1 MNKEQIAN
9 TYNLRFDKHQDIMI
23 INAMVAI
30 KKHNMDKWIR
40 EFDEPNG
47 FIMSRNNNI
56 SILQEELADDGHS
69 GCSAACT
76 LRMCQ
81 ALLTKEYNDLLLE
94 NIEDENEENPETII
108 EATPI
113 ALHEYSKKNNVESI
127 NTRIVTENIDH
138 ESIKGSG
145 KSYKFYNNMD
155 EHNKK
160 AMDVATSHGMNSA
173 VEFMTQGIRDGTMD
187 YATMRSLYG

>member
-9 TYNLRFDKHQDIMI
+9 KYNLCFDKHQDIMI
-23 INAMVAI
+23 INAMFAI
-30 KKHNMDKWIR
+30 KKHNMDTWIR
-40 EFDEPNG
+40 EFDEPTG

-56 SILQEELADDGHS
+56 SILQEELTDDGHS

-81 ALLTKEYNDLLLE
+81 ALLTKEYNNLLLKNE
-94 NIEDENEENPETII
+94 NQNEENPETII

-113 ALHEYSKKNNVESI
+113 TLPVYSERNNVEPVNKKI
-127 NTRIVTENIDH
+127 ITEDIDH
-138 ESIKGSG
+138 EAIKGAG
-145 KSYKFYNNMD
+145 KSYAFYDRMD

>member
-9 TYNLRFDKHQDIMI
+9 KYKLSFNKHQDNMV

-30 KKHNMDKWIR
+30 KKHNMDAWIR

-47 FIMSRNNNI
+47 FIMSRHNNI
-56 SILQEELADDGHS
+56 SILQEELTDDGHS

-81 ALLTKEYNDLLLE
+81 ALLTKEYNDSLLQE
-94 NIEDENEENPETII
+94 KHKESPETTI
-108 EATPI
+108 PI
-113 ALHEYSKKNNVESI
+113 ALPVYIEKNNTESI
-127 NTRIVTENIDH
+127 NTRIVTENIDD
-138 ESIKGSG
+138 EAIKGAG
-145 KSYKFYNNMD
+145 KSYQFYDSMD
-155 EHNKK
+155 EHNKE
-160 AMDVATSHGMNSA
+160 AMDVAASSGMKSA
-173 VEFMTQGIRDGTMD
+173 VEFMTKGIRDGKMD

>member
-9 TYNLRFDKHQDIMI
+9 KYNLSFDEHQDKMI
-23 INAMVAI
+23 INAMFAI
-30 KKHNMDKWIR
+30 KKHNMDTWIR
-40 EFDEPNG
+40 EFDEPTG
-47 FIMSRNNNI
+47 FIMSSSNNI

-81 ALLTKEYNDLLLE
+81 VLLTKEYNNLLLE
-94 NIEDENEENPETII
+94 NVENENEENPETII
-108 EATPI
+108 EAIP
-113 ALHEYSKKNNVESI
+113 VD
-127 NTRIVTENIDH
+127 TRIVTENIDH
-138 ESIKGSG
+138 EAIKGSG

-160 AMDVATSHGMNSA
+160 AMDVATSHGMNAA
-173 VEFMTQGIRDGTMD
+173 VDFMTKGIREGTMD

>member
-9 TYNLRFDKHQDIMI
+9 KYKLSFDKHDDNMV

-30 KKHNMDKWIR
+30 KKHNMDTWIR
-40 EFDEPNG
+40 EFNEPNG
-47 FIMSRNNNI
+47 FIMSRHNNI
-56 SILQEELADDGHS
+56 SILQEELTDDGHS

-81 ALLTKEYNDLLLE
+81 ALLTKEYNNELILE
-94 NIEDENEENPETII
+94 DVENENEENPETNI
-108 EATPI
+108 EALP
-113 ALHEYSKKNNVESI
+113 ESNVKSI
-127 NTRIVTENIDH
+127 NTKIVTEDIDH
-138 ESIKGSG
+138 EAIKRSG
-145 KSYKFYNNMD
+145 KSYQFYDKMD

-160 AMDVATSHGMNSA
+160 AMDVATVHGMNSA
-173 VEFMTQGIRDGTMD
+173 VEFMTKGIKDGTMD